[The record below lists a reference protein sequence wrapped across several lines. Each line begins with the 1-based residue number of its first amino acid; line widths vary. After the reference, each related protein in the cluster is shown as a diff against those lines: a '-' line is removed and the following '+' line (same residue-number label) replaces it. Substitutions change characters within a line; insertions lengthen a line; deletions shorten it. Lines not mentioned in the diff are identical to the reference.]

1 MNMVNM
7 DNYFVPK
14 SKEAVF
20 ENCYIVRQFLLPAD
34 IIFYK
39 QSMSGLNWDESSTVG
54 DTYNYRNSW
63 VKWTPKYQGDK
74 FNWLYERIWNWTNIA
89 NDELWN
95 FDLIGFKDSPQYT
108 KYESPGGK
116 YDWHMDIMGSG
127 INHRKVSF
135 VCELGTN
142 FEGGKLQFKTGAG
155 HQEIDLNYGDAVL
168 FPSFYLHRV
177 TPLTK
182 GTRESLVQWISGKPY
197 K

>member
-1 MNMVNM
+1 MVNM
-7 DNYFVPK
+7 DNYSVPK
-14 SKEAVF
+14 SKEVVF
-20 ENCYIVRQFLLPAD
+20 ENWYIVRKFLLPED

-54 DTYNYRNSW
+54 DTDNYRNSW

-142 FEGGKLQFKTGAG
+142 FQGGKLQFKTGAG

>member
-7 DNYFVPK
+7 DNYSVPK
-14 SKEAVF
+14 SKEVVF
-20 ENCYIVRQFLLPAD
+20 ENWYIVRKFLLPED

-54 DTYNYRNSW
+54 DTDNYRNSW

>member
-7 DNYFVPK
+7 DNYSVPK
-14 SKEAVF
+14 SKEVVF
-20 ENCYIVRQFLLPAD
+20 ENWYIVRKFLLPED

-54 DTYNYRNSW
+54 DTDNYRNSW

-108 KYESPGGK
+108 RYESPGGK

>member
-7 DNYFVPK
+7 DNYSVPK
-14 SKEAVF
+14 SKEVVF
-20 ENCYIVRQFLLPAD
+20 ENWYIVRQFLLPED

-54 DTYNYRNSW
+54 DTDNYRNSW

>member
-7 DNYFVPK
+7 DNYSVPK
-14 SKEAVF
+14 SKEVVF
-20 ENCYIVRQFLLPAD
+20 ENWYIVRKFLLPED

-54 DTYNYRNSW
+54 DTDNYRNSW

-142 FEGGKLQFKTGAG
+142 FQGGKLQFKTGAG

>member
-1 MNMVNM
+1 
-7 DNYFVPK
+7 
-14 SKEAVF
+14 
-20 ENCYIVRQFLLPAD
+20 
-34 IIFYK
+34 
-39 QSMSGLNWDESSTVG
+39 
-54 DTYNYRNSW
+54 
-63 VKWTPKYQGDK
+63 
-74 FNWLYERIWNWTNIA
+74 
-89 NDELWN
+89 
-95 FDLIGFKDSPQYT
+95 
-108 KYESPGGK
+108 
-116 YDWHMDIMGSG
+116 MDIMGSG

-142 FEGGKLQFKTGAG
+142 FQGGKLQFKTGAG

>member
-1 MNMVNM
+1 MNMENM
-7 DNYFVPK
+7 DNYSVPK
-14 SKEAVF
+14 SKEVIF
-20 ENCYIVRQFLLPAD
+20 QNWYIVRQFLLPED
-34 IIFYK
+34 VIYYK
-39 QSMSGLNWDESSTVG
+39 QSMSDIDWQESATVG
-54 DTYNYRNSW
+54 HTDNYRNSW
-63 VKWTPKYQGDK
+63 VKWTPKYQGEK
-74 FNWLYERIWNWTNIA
+74 FQWLYERIWNWTNIA

-95 FDLIGFKDSPQYT
+95 FDLIGYKDAPQFT
-108 KYESPGGK
+108 RYESPGGK
-116 YDWHMDIMGSG
+116 YDWHMDIFGPG

-155 HQEIDLNYGDAVL
+155 HEEIDLNYGDAVL

-177 TPLTK
+177 TPLTE

>member
-7 DNYFVPK
+7 DNYSVPK
-14 SKEAVF
+14 SKEVVF
-20 ENCYIVRQFLLPAD
+20 ENWYIVRKFLLPED

-54 DTYNYRNSW
+54 DTDNYRNSW

-142 FEGGKLQFKTGAG
+142 FEGGKLQFKTEAG

>member
-7 DNYFVPK
+7 DNYSVPK
-14 SKEAVF
+14 SKEVVF
-20 ENCYIVRQFLLPAD
+20 ENWYIVRKFLLPED

-54 DTYNYRNSW
+54 DTDNYRNSW

-142 FEGGKLQFKTGAG
+142 FQGGKLQFKTGAG

-177 TPLTK
+177 TPLIK

>member
-7 DNYFVPK
+7 DNYSVPK
-14 SKEAVF
+14 SKEVVF
-20 ENCYIVRQFLLPAD
+20 ENWYIVRQFLLPED

-54 DTYNYRNSW
+54 DTDNYRNSW

-142 FEGGKLQFKTGAG
+142 FQGGKLQFKTGAG